1 MWALVL
7 ATGFALAAFGATA
20 AAALVTVSRSE
31 LARALSRRLRGAD
44 VGMAPLAEV
53 ERQLVA
59 ASSTTALGVLLIG
72 ASLPALVAGLGV
84 VISILILVLL
94 AMPFV
99 LVTGYFV
106 PRWLTQPR
114 AAAVRARVLPVLRP
128 WARLLDR
135 VLPVSDADGPTEL
148 RAIWREGVGATADAT
163 DLETAG
169 GVLAFSE
176 RPVRDI
182 MTPRTE
188 LVAIAESA
196 PLDEIRAVF
205 TTSGYSRIPV
215 YRRTVD
221 EIIGML
227 HAFDLFKLR
236 DDDPLPI
243 RPIAE
248 APGSRACGDLLLD
261 MQRERRHLAVVLD
274 EYGGTLGVVTLEDLL
289 EQLVG
294 EIFDEHDEGAAA
306 APTLPDGGVL
316 EADADTPLAAVA
328 ARFGVPVPRS
338 RSGTVAGFLVER
350 LARIPAAGERFTAE
364 SLEFDVIQASAVR
377 VERVLVRAGPVTAV
391 VLDHGGTR

>member
-1 MWALVL
+1 MWAIVLV
-7 ATGFALAAFGATA
+7 TGFLFAAFGATA
-20 AAALVTVSRSE
+20 AAALVTVSRAE
-31 LARALSRRLRGAD
+31 LTRALSRRLRGGD
-44 VGMAPLAEV
+44 VPMAPLAEV

-72 ASLPALVAGLGV
+72 AALPALVAGLGV
-84 VISILILVLL
+84 VASLAALILL

-114 AAAVRARVLPVLRP
+114 AGLVRARVLPVLRP
-128 WARLLDR
+128 WASLLHH
-135 VLPVSDADGPTEL
+135 VLPQVDADGPAEL
-148 RAIWREGVGATADAT
+148 RAIWREGVGTAAHDVEFETAD
-163 DLETAG
+163 
-169 GVLAFSE
+169 GVLAFST
-176 RPVRDI
+176 RPVRDV

-188 LVAIAESA
+188 LVAIAEDA

-221 EIIGML
+221 EIVGML

-236 DDDPLPI
+236 DGDPLPI

-294 EIFDEHDEGAAA
+294 EIYDEHDEHAVAA
-306 APTLPDGGVL
+306 APGAEGGVL
-316 EADADTPLAAVA
+316 EADADTPLGALA
-328 ARFGVPVPRS
+328 ARLGVTLPKGVA
-338 RSGTVAGFLVER
+338 GTVAGCLVER
-350 LARIPAAGERFTAE
+350 LGRIPVAGERFTLGQ
-364 SLEFDVIQASAVR
+364 LELDVVQASAVR
-377 VERVLVRAGPVTAV
+377 VERVLVRVGPVASV
-391 VLDHGGTR
+391 ALDGGAR